1 MFDHD
6 KWQEIFSTLGKNK
19 LRTFLTAFSV
29 AWGIFILIIL
39 LGAGEGLRNGAK
51 HEFEVDAINSIW
63 VGGGKTGMAYKGFQP
78 GRNIQMKNDDYDLIK
93 TQIKGVDKI
102 SDVFSGR
109 AVRNLSYKKE
119 HGAFLVRPCQ
129 PDHQYLENV
138 KLTSGRFLND
148 TDVKQGRKV
157 CSIGIPV
164 KEAFFKDED
173 PIGKFIDVEGAAYKV
188 VGVFYD
194 SGNNDMNRIYIPI
207 STAQRAYNGQNKIGT
222 IWFSVGDATVEESEV
237 IVKDVRRM
245 MAAKHLF
252 NPADFDAM
260 EINNN
265 NIEYRRVMNMLT
277 GIKIFVGLIGLMT
290 IIAGIVGVS
299 NIMMIVVKERTKE
312 IGVRK
317 AIGASPVSI
326 VNMIIQ
332 ESILITGFAGYIGL
346 IAGIFLLELFNK
358 FVPPSP
364 FFRNPEVDL
373 WVAVSATVLIVIA
386 GVLAGFF
393 PAIRAA
399 RIAPVIALRDE

>member
-1 MFDHD
+1 MFDRD
-6 KWQEIFSTLGKNK
+6 KWQEIFSTLSKNR

-51 HEFEVDAINSIW
+51 HEFEVDAINSVW

-78 GRNIQMKNDDYDLIK
+78 GRQIQMKNDDYDLIK
-93 TQIKGVDKI
+93 TQIHGVDKI

-148 TDVKQGRKV
+148 MDIQQGRKV
-157 CSIGIPV
+157 CAMGISV
-164 KEAFFKDED
+164 REALFKDED

-188 VGVFYD
+188 VGIFYD

-222 IWFSVGDATVEESEV
+222 IWFSVGDATVEESEQ
-237 IVKDVRRM
+237 IVASVRRM

-252 NPADFDAM
+252 NPSDFDAM

-277 GIKIFVGLIGLMT
+277 GVKIFVGLIGIMT

-317 AIGASPVSI
+317 AIGASPFSI
-326 VNMIIQ
+326 VSMIIQ
-332 ESILITGFAGYIGL
+332 ESILITGVAGYAGL
-346 IAGIFLLELFNK
+346 VFGIFLLEMFNK
-358 FVPPSP
+358 FIPPSP
-364 FFRNPEVDL
+364 FFRNPEVDIT
-373 WVAVSATVLIVIA
+373 VAVSATILIVIA
-386 GVLAGFF
+386 GMLAGFF
-393 PAIRAA
+393 PALRAS
-399 RIAPVIALRDE
+399 RIEPVIALRDE